1 MPDPTDVPSDQL
13 RDRMARVAQFRERL
27 AELTG
32 HAESPDGLIK
42 VTSTAEDPLHELYL
56 HPRALN
62 LLNADLAE
70 AIQRTA
76 SEARQDLKTRTD
88 EALATL
94 LPPGDPAA
102 AIADPA
108 AARARLTELA
118 DLMRSTTEDT
128 RTAFDRL
135 RAQFGR

>member
-1 MPDPTDVPSDQL
+1 MPDPTPLQD
-13 RDRMARVAQFRERL
+13 RL
-27 AELTG
+27 ARIAHLREHLATLEG

-42 VTSTAEDPLHELYL
+42 VTCTTDEPLYELYL

-76 SEARQDLKTRTD
+76 TEARQDLKTHTD

-108 AARARLTELA
+108 AARARLTEMA
-118 DLMRSTTEDT
+118 DLMRATTEDT